1 MSFKLLLTN
10 NIVRYYDITS
20 ITTIYTMN
28 ERKGDHTQEKF
39 TATGT
44 LEKVTHFR
52 HIYILTYLTDP
63 N

>member
-1 MSFKLLLTN
+1 
-10 NIVRYYDITS
+10 
-20 ITTIYTMN
+20 MN

-44 LEKVTHFR
+44 LEKLTHFR
-52 HIYILTYLTDP
+52 HINTLTYLTDP